1 MLIANRSSLKPLQ
14 QLTLARSSN
23 LFAMTLAGR
32 GNSSVATTESADR
45 HKQSHLR
52 SVVHHKFFEDD
63 FR

>member
-32 GNSSVATTESADR
+32 SNSSVATTESADR

>member
-14 QLTLARSSN
+14 QLTLARSSS

-32 GNSSVATTESADR
+32 GSSSVTTTESADR
-45 HKQSHLR
+45 HKQSHLK